1 MLWNLPF
8 TFAQYLSS
16 TKPRLQNKRVVKRFS
31 GRNKTAWDLFCCLNS
46 GIIQISVWHCMI
58 PYRYDRTA
66 IVILMMRSWSRF
78 VFFYKNIIFR
88 HLVRLGTFQLCRMWH
103 RWAEFSDLSQTSWF
117 LIGSFLSLNYTLTVN
132 LIQEHSETEKRIE
145 TRKCLP
151 PDLFS

>member
-1 MLWNLPF
+1 MCNTPISCCEICHL
-8 TFAQYLSS
+8 LS
-16 TKPRLQNKRVVKRFS
+16 LNICQVQNHGCKISEVVKRFS
-31 GRNKTAWDLFCCLNS
+31 GRNKTAWYLFCCLNS
-46 GIIQISVWHCMI
+46 SIIQISVWHCTI
-58 PYRYDRTA
+58 PSDRSLRSLSKIL
-66 IVILMMRSWSRF
+66 IVFL
-78 VFFYKNIIFR
+78 KNIIFR
-88 HLVRLGTFQLCRMWH
+88 LIVRLGTFQLCRMWH

>member
-1 MLWNLPF
+1 MPPISCCEICHL
-8 TFAQYLSS
+8 LS
-16 TKPRLQNKRVVKRFS
+16 LNICQVQNHGCKISEVVKRFS
-31 GRNKTAWDLFCCLNS
+31 GRNKTAWHLFCCLNS
-46 GIIQISVWHCMI
+46 SIIQISVWHCTI
-58 PYRYDRTA
+58 PSDRSLRSLSKIL
-66 IVILMMRSWSRF
+66 IVFL
-78 VFFYKNIIFR
+78 KNIIFR
-88 HLVRLGTFQLCRMWH
+88 LIVRLGTFQLCRMWH